1 MRPSLFCA
9 SGPLNG
15 IDTWT
20 GSGWGLFPGSPRG
33 LFAIVEST
41 TRNRCDFSL
50 NFAVPAA
57 YPGPNLKFAA
67 ERSMKVCPR
76 NYVAVR
82 TRMAQKCGEEDSS

>member
-1 MRPSLFCA
+1 MDRERLGFI
-9 SGPLNG
+9 SGVAA
-15 IDTWT
+15 
-20 GSGWGLFPGSPRG
+20 R

-41 TRNRCDFSL
+41 TRNRCDISL